1 MHLLVVQNVKEFIC
15 ICIRLV
21 YLESSSLIP
30 HHPPQCFV
38 VTINSASP
46 FILGDVMQWGWVGA
60 SESQPESLRGPALGA
75 SWILEV

>member
-1 MHLLVVQNVKEFIC
+1 MLKNLFVFV
-15 ICIRLV
+15 RLV

-30 HHPPQCFV
+30 HLPPQCFV

-46 FILGDVMQWGWVGA
+46 FILWDVVQWGQVGA